1 MKRQAG
7 TRRFARPVL
16 VPALPRSAWV
26 VLGGDFASAVGS
38 GLTLPFLFVYAHQVH
53 GLVSIARPATFTA
66 IYAADAATSL
76 AFVPVLARLRHPA
89 PLPPPNCSGATIRP
103 A

>member
-1 MKRQAG
+1 M
-7 TRRFARPVL
+7 
-16 VPALPRSAWV
+16 

-38 GLTLPFLFVYAHQVH
+38 GLTLPFLFVY
-53 GLVSIARPATFTA
+53 T
-66 IYAADAATSL
+66 ADAATSL